1 MDSVDSYGHLC
12 TSSNGIPFSFSFYKV
27 RQMAKNGDT
36 DVVI

>member
-1 MDSVDSYGHLC
+1 MDSAASYGHLC
-12 TSSNGIPFSFSFYKV
+12 TSNGIPFPFSFYKV